1 MALSIL
7 ERVMNTV
14 DIRPVRPGDE
24 DAIWA
29 LFQEV
34 IASGD
39 TFAFSS
45 DTSRQQAQDIWMPP
59 GNATYVAV
67 VEGHVV
73 GSYFVKPNQPGLG
86 AHVCNA
92 GYMVARDMRG
102 RGLGR
107 AMGEHSLVEARR
119 LGYRAMQFNL
129 VVTTNA
135 HAVSLWKSLG
145 FQVVGT
151 LPEAFRHSVHGLVDA
166 LVMHRFL

>member
-1 MALSIL
+1 MS
-7 ERVMNTV
+7 TV
-14 DIRPVRPGDE
+14 DIRPVTRGDE

-34 IASGD
+34 VASGD
-39 TFAFSS
+39 AFAFSS
-45 DTSRQQAQDIWMPP
+45 DTSRQQALEFWIHP

-73 GSYFVKPNQPGLG
+73 GSYYLKPNQPGLG

-92 GYMVARDMRG
+92 GYMVARDVRG

-107 AMGEHSLVEARR
+107 AMGEHSLIEARR

-135 HAVSLWKSLG
+135 RAVSLWKNLG
-145 FQVVGT
+145 FRVVGT

-166 LVMHRFL
+166 LVMYRLL